1 MTVNNGV
8 GFPQACLQIWPPLA
22 VNLFS
27 LWVWELVKTGAI
39 SNCNYWLEL
48 SSSHAHW
55 QRQGIYVK
63 SYIGAEATH
72 TWLCIMGW
80 VFHRPACKYGHLW
93 RSIFL
98 GFGYESWYKWKLF
111 EIVTIDWNLSSSHAH
126 WQRQGIHVRSYIG
139 KEATYTWLH
148 NGVGFSKAHLQ
159 IWLSLVVN
167 FLGLL
172 VWELVQMG
180 AIWIIL
186 EL

>member
-1 MTVNNGV
+1 MGWVFHRHVCKYGYLWRSIFSAF
-8 GFPQACLQIWPPLA
+8 GYESWYKLE
-22 VNLFS
+22 LFRIVTID
-27 LWVWELVKTGAI
+27 W
-39 SNCNYWLEL
+39 NL